1 MLYDTIRDLV
11 DDVVQFQEDTDL
23 SLVGVSTER
32 QKRLAHYY
40 DRAAE
45 EVWNERKWW
54 EFKHATTQLT
64 LANGQAALPD
74 NFGGIG
80 TEGYV
85 VPGPSG
91 SGQLPWVDVN
101 YQELIAM
108 RNNNVWPARYQQN
121 RVYAIGPPVPVTF
134 SADADVSGPTGD
146 TYTLQA
152 SDPTGFEEMHLF
164 VGAEITIAGF
174 IQAANNGVF
183 SIDAEITA
191 DEQYTVTKIDET
203 PVGTVENSIP
213 ITISLT
219 LVNRLSI
226 LSGNPADDRTIV
238 VYHDVQLRRTIVGD
252 GDLDKPIPFPAY
264 CHNAIYTY
272 VTWLANRSKNDKRD
286 ERFHADYKKALSQ
299 AIISGRP
306 KQTRPQQLPMSVGRM
321 W

>member
-1 MLYDTIRDLV
+1 MLYDTIGDLV
-11 DDVVQFQEDTDL
+11 DDIVQFQEDTDL

-54 EFKHATTQLT
+54 EFKHSTSQLT
-64 LANGQAALPD
+64 LSNGQAALPD
-74 NFGGIG
+74 DFGGIG

-121 RVYAIGPPVPVTF
+121 RVYAIGPPVPITF
-134 SADADVSGPTGD
+134 SADADQSSPSGSQYNLD
-146 TYTLQA
+146 A
-152 SDPTGFEEMHLF
+152 SSSLGFEGFNLF
-164 VGAEITIAGF
+164 VGAIITIAGF
-174 IQAANNGVF
+174 VDPDNNGEF
-183 SIDAEITA
+183 EIITETTE
-191 DEQYTVTKIDET
+191 DEQYQVMRTDGGSVGGTET
-203 PVGTVENSIP
+203 GVA
-213 ITISLT
+213 ITITHT

-238 VYHDVQLRRTIVGD
+238 VYHDVQLRRTVVSN

-264 CHNAIYTY
+264 CHNALYTY

-286 ERFHADYKKALSQ
+286 ARFHADYKKALSQ